1 MQPFSASK
9 TTAPTRFVPR
19 QRLRAGGS
27 STMAKSGTL
36 TSAPEH
42 EVLVSGLEPIAN
54 SMEYDKANARQV
66 TVGALF
72 EICNQC
78 SYTVWAAASPGGGT
92 RLDPFQSWTINVPA
106 GTVMARIWGRTNCNF
121 DGSGRGGCE
130 TGDCDGLL
138 QCQGWGAPPNTL
150 AEFALNQFQN
160 LDFYDMS
167 LVDGYEARG
176 RL

>member
-1 MQPFSASK
+1 MSYLTISQVSSVFFFFNILFISAH
-9 TTAPTRFVPR
+9 A
-19 QRLRAGGS
+19 
-27 STMAKSGTL
+27 
-36 TSAPEH
+36 
-42 EVLVSGLEPIAN
+42 
-54 SMEYDKANARQV
+54 
-66 TVGALF
+66 ALF